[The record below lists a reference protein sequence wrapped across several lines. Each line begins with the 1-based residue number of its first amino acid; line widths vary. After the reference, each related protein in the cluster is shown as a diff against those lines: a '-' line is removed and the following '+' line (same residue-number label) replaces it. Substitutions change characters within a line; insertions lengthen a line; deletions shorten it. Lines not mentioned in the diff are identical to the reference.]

1 MPSCG
6 ERLVWIILEVLLQ
19 NNLSNKQKQGAPLLF
34 SYYSFFFRA
43 LPWLGDSPKPLFFI
57 RALPCG
63 GYHVGG
69 TQSHRSGWGCS
80 PDPFFI
86 RASPCGG
93 YPQTPSQA
101 MPATV
106 SSYPTLSYRKRG
118 LRTTLQTSRQSLA
131 GGLIDSGQKP
141 PSVKDFLYGSQSLC
155 PFGASHGLLHPRF
168 RRPLERGSMS
178 GVTKRRKSPM
188 RKGVQRT
195 DYAKRWSMKG
205 LDKAQRFS

>member
-1 MPSCG
+1 MRSG
-6 ERLVWIILEVLLQ
+6 ER
-19 NNLSNKQKQGAPLLF
+19 SGARFHL
-34 SYYSFFFRA
+34 A
-43 LPWLGDSPKPLFFI
+43 LGEFPRPLFFI

-141 PSVKDFLYGSQSLC
+141 PSVKVFLYGSRAFAL
-155 PFGASHGLLHPRF
+155 P
-168 RRPLERGSMS
+168 
-178 GVTKRRKSPM
+178 GVTTPSRVRHVFYIPAFAAPW
-188 RKGVQRT
+188 KG
-195 DYAKRWSMKG
+195 
-205 LDKAQRFS
+205 AQ